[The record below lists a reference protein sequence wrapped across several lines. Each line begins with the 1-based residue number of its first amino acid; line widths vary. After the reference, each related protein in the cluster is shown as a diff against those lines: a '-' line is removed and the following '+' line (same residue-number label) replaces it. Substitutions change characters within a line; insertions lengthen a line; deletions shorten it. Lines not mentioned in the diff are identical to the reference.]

1 MRRVFEF
8 KHTPGKSFLFQ
19 RKLSNVEFK
28 LGELSR
34 IAKDINNVYANL
46 QRSLLNRLKVD
57 KNVQRLECE
66 ESKPILIP
74 RAPGGV

>member
-1 MRRVFEF
+1 MRREL
-8 KHTPGKSFLFQ
+8 TPGKSPLFQ

-66 ESKPILIP
+66 ESQPILIP

>member
-1 MRRVFEF
+1 MRRVFD
-8 KHTPGKSFLFQ
+8 TPGKSRLFQ

-28 LGELSR
+28 QGELSR
-34 IAKDINNVYANL
+34 IAKDINNIYANL

-74 RAPGGV
+74 RAPCGDKHR